1 MEVVV
6 AAQLSGDKVLANEI
20 IAKLDTHADNQ
31 KQFNL
36 PDRITAKRFIF
47 KLLYGATA
55 YGYYTDTD
63 FISVGFTKDQWQ
75 EVIDKFYGKY
85 VGIYL
90 WHQQILHESQTNGK
104 LTIPSGRYYPFS
116 WEEKYN
122 KMKWPDTKVKN
133 YPVQG
138 FGADLVMLAR
148 LEAFKQIKAANIEAK
163 LVSTIHDSIVA
174 DAPSQHVEQVGKIL
188 YDSIIKVPKLCKQIW
203 GYDFSLPLTSEVTFG
218 PNKKDQKP
226 LTFS

>member
-1 MEVVV
+1 MFKFRIIYGGSAYSF
-6 AAQLSGDKVLANEI
+6 AADPA
-20 IAKLDTHADNQ
+20 
-31 KQFNL
+31 
-36 PDRITAKRFIF
+36 
-47 KLLYGATA
+47 
-55 YGYYTDTD
+55 
-63 FISVGFTKDQWQ
+63 FTGVSSSKEFWQ
-75 EVIDKFYGKY
+75 DVIDQYYAKY
-85 VGIYL
+85 FGMDL
-90 WHQQILHESQTNGK
+90 WHKSILEESKTNK
-104 LTIPSGRYYPFS
+104 RLTIPSGRYFPFD
-116 WEEKYN
+116 WETTPYGKV
-122 KMKWPDTKVKN
+122 KWPDTKCKN

-203 GYDFSLPLTSEVTFG
+203 GYDFSLPLTSEVSFG
-218 PNKKDQKP
+218 PNKRDQTP